1 MQNEVLGVNWP
12 VNERT
17 TNQTKL
23 KLPTIV
29 GDVSQKIY
37 GKKSFNHQYSEDLK
51 TDMKHIINQ
60 SKETPA
66 IRLTFLSHSFLP
78 VILEFISN

>member
-1 MQNEVLGVNWP
+1 MQNEVLGLNWP

-23 KLPTIV
+23 KLLTIV
-29 GDVSQKIY
+29 SDVSQKIY

-51 TDMKHIINQ
+51 TDNEAHYESEQRN
-60 SKETPA
+60 TC
-66 IRLTFLSHSFLP
+66 
-78 VILEFISN
+78 N

>member
-23 KLPTIV
+23 KLLTIV
-29 GDVSQKIY
+29 GDVSQKY
-37 GKKSFNHQYSEDLK
+37 KEKSPSTISIQR
-51 TDMKHIINQ
+51 I
-60 SKETPA
+60 SKL
-66 IRLTFLSHSFLP
+66 I
-78 VILEFISN
+78 